1 MDWLDLNKKERN
13 TLFSSRKDNANVN
26 PLTKKVC
33 GTRAAV
39 AIFSCDA
46 NPALRRR
53 VEEDPVYFGKLVMDH
68 IRNQL
73 SGALAQID

>member
-1 MDWLDLNKKERN
+1 MDWLDYNKKERN
-13 TLFSSRKDNANVN
+13 ALFSSLKDNANVT

-33 GTRAAV
+33 GIRAAV

-46 NPALRRR
+46 NPALRQR
-53 VEEDPVYFGKLVMDH
+53 VEEDPAYFGKVVVDH

-73 SGALAQID
+73 SLALA